1 MNSFYNKFITKN
13 DDDAIIIVSGL
24 PRCGTSM
31 MMQML
36 EAGGIPIVTDHIRK
50 SDEDN
55 LRGYYEF
62 EKVKEIKKNSGWLDQ
77 CFGKVFKMVSALLYD
92 LPKNRK
98 YKIIF
103 MKRNLEEMIASQNV
117 MLKRKGIKDDGIS
130 DEVMVKKFE
139 SHLSKI
145 EAWLEKQNFIDIL
158 YINYNNVLQNPFKNA
173 QRVNMFLE
181 NCLNIDNMVGAVEKS
196 LYRQKK

>member
-1 MNSFYNKFITKN
+1 MNSFFNKFITKK

-103 MKRNLEEMIASQNV
+103 MKRNFEEMIASQNV

-130 DEVMVKKFE
+130 DEVMAKKFE

-181 NCLNIDNMVGAVEKS
+181 NRLNIDNMVGVVEKS